1 MNVESKKCPHCGAT
15 LSRWAPPDT
24 SSWGGEYQLV
34 CFDDKCPY
42 HVRGWEWMKEQFQQK
57 VSYRY
62 RFDPETGEEGPL
74 PVWSETA
81 LKDGILD
88 DEGES

>member
-1 MNVESKKCPHCGAT
+1 VSVEEKKCPHCGST
-15 LSRWAPPDT
+15 LSRWANPDD

-42 HVRGWEWMKEQFQQK
+42 YVRGWEWMKDNFQQRA
-57 VSYRY
+57 SYRY
-62 RFDPETGEEGPL
+62 RFDPQTGDEGPL
-74 PVWSETA
+74 PVWAEGA
-81 LKDGILD
+81 LRDGILD